1 MRKDDPAREE
11 EAVVSPAIVSCRL
24 PGRGVVYAMS
34 IRSEELR
41 IRYKYR
47 KLILSGKARIS
58 LDSARALVGPDCAFH
73 LYGIIRSPKR
83 SSGNR

>member
-1 MRKDDPAREE
+1 MIRRVKRKRL
-11 EAVVSPAIVSCRL
+11 VRPAIVSCRL
-24 PGRGVVYAMS
+24 PGRGVVYAMT

-47 KLILSGKARIS
+47 KLILSGKVRIS

-73 LYGIIRSPKR
+73 LYGIIRSPGKR
-83 SSGNR
+83 YSGNR

>member
-1 MRKDDPAREE
+1 MIRRVKRKRL
-11 EAVVSPAIVSCRL
+11 VRSAIVSCWL
-24 PGRGVVYAMS
+24 PVRGVVYATS

-47 KLILSGKARIS
+47 KLILSGKAGIS
-58 LDSARALVGPDCAFH
+58 LDSARVLVGPDRAFH
-73 LYGIIRSPKR
+73 LYGIIRAPGKW